1 MTLASRG
8 EHIKHPK
15 VIYEKAKS
23 INISSF
29 TEMQLNVMVNM
40 VVNYQLIS

>member
-23 INISSF
+23 
-29 TEMQLNVMVNM
+29 
-40 VVNYQLIS
+40 LISHPLLKCN